1 MLSPV
6 LELQHWSCVEFRLV
20 LPLCAALS
28 LREAVGGH
36 AALRGLLL
44 QLLCRSAAQ
53 VNISHRHGR
62 KQQQSR

>member
-6 LELQHWSCVEFRLV
+6 LKLQHRSCVEFRLV
-20 LPLCAALS
+20 LPLCAALR
-28 LREAVGGH
+28 LREAAGGH
-36 AALRGLLL
+36 AALRVL
-44 QLLCRSAAQ
+44 LLCRSAAQ